1 MLTTKKKK
9 HIYIPSG
16 LALGLLS
23 IAEEEDNATALLH
36 FHCLEKFEQKGG
48 HKERLHKISLNHH
61 AMLHDDFSVVQYLK
75 SVRSTIQHLSETIW
89 LHRSLYILHV
99 LVVYVSEED

>member
-16 LALGLLS
+16 LVLGLLS

-36 FHCLEKFEQKGG
+36 FHCLEKFEQKEG
-48 HKERLHKISLNHH
+48 HKERLHKISLN
-61 AMLHDDFSVVQYLK
+61 LHGGFFCCAS
-75 SVRSTIQHLSETIW
+75 
-89 LHRSLYILHV
+89 
-99 LVVYVSEED
+99 